1 MNEVNK
7 NRLRVP
13 FWGALAL
20 IATLMVGCASGP
32 GVHPRDPLETF
43 NRGIFKFND
52 VVDRAVLK
60 PVATAYVDVAPGFVR
75 QGVGNFFGNL
85 EDAWSIVNNT
95 LQLKGRDAAE
105 SLVRFGVNTFIGLGG
120 VLDIASEMN
129 VDKHTKDFG
138 HTLGYWGVAP
148 GPYLVLPILGPS
160 TLRDGM
166 ARLVDAQGDIAANI
180 SHIPT
185 RNTVLAVRVVDVRAG
200 LLKTTEMI
208 DEIALDRYTFTRDAY
223 LQSRRSSIYDGNPPD
238 EVDPNK
244 PVVPSE
250 K

>member
-1 MNEVNK
+1 
-7 NRLRVP
+7 
-13 FWGALAL
+13 
-20 IATLMVGCASGP
+20 
-32 GVHPRDPLETF
+32 VHPRDPLETF